1 MSDLLSWTKKLTNF
15 ILCYSILTPLFRMIH
30 RRGILDKHSNL
41 WIQPKTERLIF
52 IFPLF
57 GELNLYEF
65 LQGIFIFLQGKL
77 QTGSFIQAHAE
88 MAFRV
93 SVDKGFVGS
102 RDQDSI
108 EISGNLLE
116 MTHQSVRFPIVIE
129 IPTKVP
135 G

>member
-1 MSDLLSWTKKLTNF
+1 
-15 ILCYSILTPLFRMIH
+15 MIH

-41 WIQPKTERLIF
+41 WIQPETERLIF

-57 GELNLYEF
+57 GELYLYEF

-88 MAFRV
+88 MAFRI